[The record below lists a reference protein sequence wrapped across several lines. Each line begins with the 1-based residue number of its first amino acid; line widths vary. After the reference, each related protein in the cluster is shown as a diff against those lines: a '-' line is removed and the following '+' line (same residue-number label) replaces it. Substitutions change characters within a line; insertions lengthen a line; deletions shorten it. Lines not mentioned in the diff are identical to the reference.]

1 MDEEATGLV
10 ELATAVVAA
19 RAAVDIGV
27 AGAEDR
33 TTEAYTRLV
42 ERQLA
47 EGLAHD
53 ALETAQE
60 LVEHRRTVADTSVEG
75 LLRHEQALALLETA
89 LPRTAD
95 VRLRVSGLRQQAQVR
110 EQLAQRDPAHVT
122 SAVVTML
129 ELATVLREQGEHREV
144 RTVAARAAELAAAV
158 PDELDRTFLETEAH
172 LLRALAL
179 VTSRRRRNRLDAVAA
194 ATRAVELTRSERT
207 LWTLATIQQTL
218 GQGAEALGTVDE
230 ALTLPARSRDP
241 EVHADLLRLRETLT
255 GRAAS

>member
-19 RAAVDIGV
+19 RAAVEIGV
-27 AGAEDR
+27 KGAEER
-33 TTEAYTRLV
+33 MTEAYTRLV

-47 EGLAHD
+47 EGLADD

-60 LVEHRRTVADTSVEG
+60 LVAHRRSAGDTSVEG
-75 LLRHEQALALLETA
+75 LLRHEEALALLESA
-89 LPRTAD
+89 LPRHAD
-95 VRLRVSGLRQQAQVR
+95 LRLRTAGLRQQAQVR
-110 EQLAQRDPAHVT
+110 EQLAQRDPAQAT
-122 SAVVTML
+122 SAAVTML

-144 RTVAARAAELAAAV
+144 RTVAARAAELAAGV

-179 VTSRRRRNRLDAVAA
+179 VASRRRRNRLDAVAA
-194 ATRAVELTRSERT
+194 AVRAVELTRSERT
-207 LWTLATIQQTL
+207 LWTLATVRHTL
-218 GQGAEALGTVDE
+218 GQGAEALSAVDE

-241 EVHADLLRLRETLT
+241 EVHADLLRLREELT